1 MAVRNIFT
9 DDASCL
15 YKKAR
20 PVEKFDKKLHDLLD
34 DMSETMYAAEGVGLA
49 APQVGILRR
58 IFVMDCGDG
67 LIEAVNPEI
76 IETSGEQGGMEGCL
90 SFPERRGYVVRPNR
104 VVFRAYNRLG
114 ELMEYECEGL
124 SARCVMHETDHL
136 DGHVYLE
143 KVTEPPEGFTE
154 EQAEDEREP
163 EAGAK
168 AEAAPEARAKGE
180 AQE

>member
-1 MAVRNIFT
+1 MAVRNIFK

-20 PVEKFDKKLHDLLD
+20 SVEKFDKRLHDLLD
-34 DMSETMYAAEGVGLA
+34 DMAQTMYAAEGVGLA

-67 LIEAVNPEI
+67 LIEAINPEI

-90 SFPERRGYVVRPNR
+90 SFPNRSGYVVRPDK
-104 VVFRAYNRLG
+104 VVFRAYNREG

-124 SARCVMHETDHL
+124 HARCVMHENDHL

-154 EQAEDEREP
+154 EADEDCEED
-163 EAGAK
+163 
-168 AEAAPEARAKGE
+168 GE
-180 AQE
+180 E

>member
-1 MAVRNIFT
+1 MALRNIFK

-20 PVEKFDKKLHDLLD
+20 PVEKLDKKLYDLLD
-34 DMSETMYAAEGVGLA
+34 DMAQTMYEAEGVGLA

-58 IFVMDCGDG
+58 VFVMDCGDG
-67 LIEAVNPEI
+67 LIEAINPEI
-76 IETSGEQGGMEGCL
+76 VETSGEQGGMEGCL
-90 SFPERRGYVVRPNR
+90 SFPNRSGYVVRPNR
-104 VVFRAYNRLG
+104 VVFRALNREG

-124 SARCVMHETDHL
+124 AARCVMHENDHL

-154 EQAEDEREP
+154 EAGEDYEEDEE
-163 EAGAK
+163 E
-168 AEAAPEARAKGE
+168 
-180 AQE
+180 